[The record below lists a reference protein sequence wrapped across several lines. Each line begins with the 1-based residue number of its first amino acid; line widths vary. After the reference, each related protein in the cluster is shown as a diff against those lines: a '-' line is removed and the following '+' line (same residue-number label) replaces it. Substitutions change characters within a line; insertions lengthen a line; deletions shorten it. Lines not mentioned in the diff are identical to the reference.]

1 MKKSTNKLVIVK
13 NQKVLTTK
21 NISSFSFSFTF
32 NFHIAFIKQFEAY
45 YKNINTL
52 PLIFFSPL

>member
-21 NISSFSFSFTF
+21 NIFSFSFTF

-45 YKNINTL
+45 YKNINKL
-52 PLIFFSPL
+52 SLIFFSPL